1 MGKTYMSDR
10 IATLIEGRRERMSR
24 LLGRPLAQPEAAAS
38 PLSPEARKHLL
49 DDAVDL
55 YWNELEW
62 EHLTEEEAVD
72 QGEPLIELM
81 FPGLLAFVRGL
92 LLTRVNPDA
101 LAPAAPRPVV
111 VEDFLAFLGGR
122 VMELHD
128 ELSEAQGEDRVR
140 LEGELKMTNRL
151 VDLVLY
157 QFHGLT
163 PGDIHLLETSGTG

>member
-1 MGKTYMSDR
+1 MSDR
-10 IATLIEGRRERMSR
+10 IATLVQGRRERISR
-24 LLGRPLAQPEAAAS
+24 LLGRPLAQPKADDS
-38 PLSPEARKHLL
+38 PLSPESRKYLL
-49 DDAVDL
+49 EDALDL

-101 LAPAAPRPVV
+101 LAPAEPRPIV
-111 VEDFLAFLGGR
+111 VEDLLAFLAGR
-122 VMELHD
+122 VLELD
-128 ELSEAQGEDRVR
+128 ETLAAEPGSERER
-140 LEGELKMTNRL
+140 LEVELKMTSRL

-163 PGDIHLLETSGTG
+163 PGDIHLVETSGTG

>member
-1 MGKTYMSDR
+1 MSDR
-10 IATLIEGRRERMSR
+10 IATLVQGRRERMSR

-49 DDAVDL
+49 EDAVDL

-72 QGEPLIELM
+72 RGEPLIELM

-92 LLTRVNPDA
+92 LLTKVNPDA

-111 VEDFLAFLGGR
+111 VEDLLVFLAGR
-122 VMELHD
+122 VLELDD
-128 ELSEAQGEDRVR
+128 ELAAGPDEEQKR
-140 LEGELKMTNRL
+140 LEGELKVTSRL

-157 QFHGLT
+157 QFHGLV
-163 PGDIHLLETSGTG
+163 PEEIHLLETSGTG

>member
-1 MGKTYMSDR
+1 MSDR
-10 IATLIEGRRERMSR
+10 IATLIQGRRERMSR
-24 LLGRPLAQPEAAAS
+24 LLGRPLAQPEAATS

-49 DDAVDL
+49 DDALDL

-111 VEDFLAFLGGR
+111 VEDLLAFLAGR
-122 VMELHD
+122 VLELHG
-128 ELSEAQGEDRVR
+128 ELAEIPNEDRAR
-140 LEGELKMTNRL
+140 LDGELKMTNRL

-157 QFHGLT
+157 QFHGLD
-163 PGDIHLLETSGTG
+163 PEAIHLLETSGTG